1 AQINGLEIAFLSDD
15 EKRALREKVAAA

>member
-1 AQINGLEIAFLSDD
+1 QINGLEIAFLSDG

>member
-1 AQINGLEIAFLSDD
+1 AQINGLEIAFLSDG